1 MASYPL
7 YRPHNDDQSYLFHVP
22 GRRRNQDYRYVRF
35 SVPPDMQ
42 NVDKLNQPPPYS
54 AKPMEQAF
62 PRDQRP
68 QHTRSKHSPVQRQ
81 RSRATGMFSKRPA
94 TVVHGTPRPRRRLT
108 KPPPDTFVPLP
119 GTRPRQ
125 SRPRDWRADYRPGR
139 TCGWQGGCCLSS
151 CFSLLCCCFRPRNV
165 ALHPVLSCAGRS
177 MYYDLRQSYH
187 SIVLSGNH
195 ILDTDISHQLAVD
208 PSVSKMR
215 IFHPLLPW
223 EITVRGV
230 HGHAIRIVDVLRQIE
245 RSLHTNVRRRDID
258 NVEITSD
265 HRARI
270 NLAFG
275 RRVNAQAIQ
284 RVDFL
289 EHEYIFAGLE
299 KVTRGS
305 WRMKTL
311 RF

>member
-1 MASYPL
+1 
-7 YRPHNDDQSYLFHVP
+7 
-22 GRRRNQDYRYVRF
+22 
-35 SVPPDMQ
+35 
-42 NVDKLNQPPPYS
+42 
-54 AKPMEQAF
+54 MEQAF
-62 PRDQRP
+62 LHDQRP
-68 QHTRSKHSPVQRQ
+68 QHTRSKHSLIRQHQ
-81 RSRATGMFSKRPA
+81 RSRATGTFSKRQTTLA
-94 TVVHGTPRPRRRLT
+94 VVHGTPRARRRLT
-108 KPPPDTFVPLP
+108 KPPPDAFVRLP
-119 GTRPRQ
+119 STRPRQ
-125 SRPRDWRADYRPGR
+125 SRPKDWRADYRPSR
-139 TCGWQGGCCLSS
+139 PCGWQGGCCLSL
-151 CFSLLCCCFRPRNV
+151 CLSLLCCCLRPRNV
-165 ALHPVLSCAGRS
+165 TLHPLLSCAGRS

-187 SIVLSGNH
+187 SIVLSGNR
-195 ILDTDISHQLAVD
+195 ILDIDILHQLAVD

-230 HGHAIRIVDVLRQIE
+230 HGHAVRIVDILRQID

-258 NVEITSD
+258 NAEITSD

-275 RRVNAQAIQ
+275 RRLNGQAIQ

-299 KVTRGS
+299 KVTGGS